1 MPLFCCVT
9 LQDLVKRM
17 LCLDSSKR
25 ASIPDILSHRWM
37 RQDNYCGRASFPVI
51 TPLAPAPSKDSV
63 LGLPFSFANG
73 APKYAQQP
81 PSTPP
86 PAEERIGE
94 SGSQS
99 GSSAGTLD
107 DFNADS
113 AVNDKLQNNM
123 DDFHRRSALDV
134 ESTASLPSVSPSETV
149 VWAPSSDTHPDSAI
163 IKNVSGDSTDDF
175 SPIAALRLGN
185 SVKTRPIRSEAP
197 VTHTDPREGPI
208 LNHWPTMD
216 TPVSRLNT
224 PAETPRALS
233 GGGVEPRMIIPLSAG
248 ADIPRMDS
256 LDSSRCDSG
265 SSLDSLSFK
274 V

>member
-1 MPLFCCVT
+1 M
-9 LQDLVKRM
+9 KRM

-37 RQDNYCGRASFPVI
+37 RQDNYCGRVSFPLI

-73 APKYAQQP
+73 APKSAQHP

-86 PAEERIGE
+86 PIEDRIGE
-94 SGSQS
+94 SVSSS
-99 GSSAGTLD
+99 GSSVGTLD

-113 AVNDKLQNNM
+113 AVNDKLQNTL
-123 DDFHRRSALDV
+123 DDSHRRSALDV
-134 ESTASLPSVSPSETV
+134 DSIASLPSVSPSETV
-149 VWAPSSDTHPDSAI
+149 VWALCSDTYPETAI

-175 SPIAALRLGN
+175 SPIAAMRLGD
-185 SVKTRPIRSEAP
+185 SVRTRPVRSEAP
-197 VTHTDPREGPI
+197 ITHADPREGPI
-208 LNHWPTMD
+208 LSHWPTMD

-224 PAETPRALS
+224 PSETPRALS
-233 GGGVEPRMIIPLSAG
+233 GGGLEPRMVIPLNAG
-248 ADIPRMDS
+248 TEILRMDS
-256 LDSSRCDSG
+256 LDSPRCDSG